1 MIAGTG
7 SACSGCCG
15 GDGWLCGFAG
25 SADGVA
31 VAAGAGDAGV
41 ESWCC
46 GVAAVAVGA
55 MACTGGCAAFLLS
68 VLSHEASNKIPAPKM
83 ATLKRFTPNSIKPT
97 LFSSYPLSWT
107 KLKTLG

>member
-7 SACSGCCG
+7 SAFSGCCG
-15 GDGWLCGFAG
+15 VDGWLCGFAG

-31 VAAGAGDAGV
+31 VGAGAGVAGV
-41 ESWCC
+41 EACCC

-68 VLSHEASNKIPAPKM
+68 VLSHEASNKTTVPKIVS
-83 ATLKRFTPNSIKPT
+83 FTFFMQK
-97 LFSSYPLSWT
+97 FSPKFVIRSQSSRAY
-107 KLKTLG
+107 KLTQK